1 MHYLVMD
8 DSFHFSCKFFFSYFF
23 KKDMLS
29 YYISFKLD
37 FDIIDLNMDELFNL
51 IFRRITMKFNTN
63 VIIWRLYYFID
74 ILQQSFLK
82 KFIQLHFILLLDHT
96 ILSIFAKAKCW
107 WRKMKRRIYFCED
120 FHLIWWRQEGSI
132 EYELNN
138 KTRSLSIK

>member
-1 MHYLVMD
+1 MIHFILVA
-8 DSFHFSCKFFFSYFF
+8 SFSFPIFF

-29 YYISFKLD
+29 YYISFKFKLD

-120 FHLIWWRQEGSI
+120 FHLMKARGVYRIW
-132 EYELNN
+132 
-138 KTRSLSIK
+138 IK